1 MQGNT
6 AESRWT
12 PGDIGEGGSTAE
24 KSLQPTCLQN
34 TNNVLKNGNL
44 KMETTDNETEFK
56 LKENQERFFSA
67 QRDHIQKC
75 LEHEDSESLAKMATF
90 LLKQFEDYLKANESL
105 KEKIK
110 YIKEQHEAEIQK
122 LYGELSYF
130 KQKTYSFTGAL
141 ISIYRMVDKHAG
153 EEIRETLAKNDETY
167 RQSQIKLLTEQL
179 NRFTKQ
185 EQDDGTGI

>member
-1 MQGNT
+1 
-6 AESRWT
+6 
-12 PGDIGEGGSTAE
+12 
-24 KSLQPTCLQN
+24 
-34 TNNVLKNGNL
+34 
-44 KMETTDNETEFK
+44 METTDNETEFK

-67 QRDHIQKC
+67 KRDHIQKC
-75 LEHEDSESLAKMATF
+75 LEHEDSKSLAKMATF
-90 LLKQFEDYLKANESL
+90 LLNRFEESLKAKEPL

-110 YIKEQHEAEIQK
+110 YIKEQHEIEIQK
-122 LYGELSYF
+122 LYGELNYF

>member
-1 MQGNT
+1 
-6 AESRWT
+6 
-12 PGDIGEGGSTAE
+12 
-24 KSLQPTCLQN
+24 
-34 TNNVLKNGNL
+34 
-44 KMETTDNETEFK
+44 METTDNETEYP
-56 LKENQERFFSA
+56 LKENQERFFSGK
-67 QRDHIQKC
+67 RDHIQKC
-75 LEHEDSESLAKMATF
+75 LEHKDSESLAKTATF
-90 LLKQFEDYLKANESL
+90 LLNQLEDSLKANEPL

-130 KQKTYSFTGAL
+130 KKKAFSFTGAL
-141 ISIYRMVDKHAG
+141 TSIYRMVDKHAG

>member
-1 MQGNT
+1 
-6 AESRWT
+6 
-12 PGDIGEGGSTAE
+12 
-24 KSLQPTCLQN
+24 
-34 TNNVLKNGNL
+34 
-44 KMETTDNETEFK
+44 
-56 LKENQERFFSA
+56 
-67 QRDHIQKC
+67 
-75 LEHEDSESLAKMATF
+75 LAKTATF
-90 LLKQFEDYLKANESL
+90 LLNQCKDAQKANESL

-141 ISIYRMVDKHAG
+141 TSIYRMVDKHAG

-185 EQDDGTGI
+185 EQDDGTRI

>member
-1 MQGNT
+1 
-6 AESRWT
+6 
-12 PGDIGEGGSTAE
+12 
-24 KSLQPTCLQN
+24 
-34 TNNVLKNGNL
+34 
-44 KMETTDNETEFK
+44 MERTDNETEYT

-67 QRDHIQKC
+67 KRDHIQRC
-75 LEHEDSESLAKMATF
+75 MEHEDSESLAKTAIF
-90 LLKQFEDYLKANESL
+90 LLNQLETDLKANESL

-130 KQKTYSFTGAL
+130 KKKAYSFTGAL

-185 EQDDGTGI
+185 EQNDGTGI